1 MDMNKNRFNRMISSL
16 LCLCAIFC
24 MSACSLYEEEGDNII
39 AFEQPRNHRI
49 TVEQAKQNAINF
61 VSQLIT
67 PTRGL
72 TTPLTV
78 SEVKSIGLREGI
90 TRSTN
95 DSVNMDSLFYIVNF
109 ANKQG
114 FVIASSDDRET
125 PIFAFVEEGNYEEDD
140 TLNNGYE
147 AFIDAL
153 IDDELHKRIKKEYF
167 QEDVSNNLVGE
178 GGGGNTNYRS
188 DKFEVMYPLL
198 KTKWNQTT
206 YAQYC
211 PGDYTG
217 CVVTAIAQI
226 CSFLK
231 QPNHVAW
238 GYNGVGNQC
247 TMDWDRIIDECSVW
261 YGNPYPS
268 SLDLR
273 DQIANLMRFWGLA
286 FNADYGEGGT
296 SVDSDDAISTMQEF
310 GYNVTGLTDY
320 NATDVINDLKQGNRI
335 IYMRGNARYYH
346 VGFVFRKYVDG
357 HGWVVDGYIDT
368 IKNNN
373 ETLYLHCNWGW
384 GGYRNGYFLADVF
397 NAEETPYYD
406 DNANAITRSANFQYR
421 LKTSTI
427 CK

>member
-1 MDMNKNRFNRMISSL
+1 
-16 LCLCAIFC
+16 
-24 MSACSLYEEEGDNII
+24 
-39 AFEQPRNHRI
+39 
-49 TVEQAKQNAINF
+49 
-61 VSQLIT
+61 
-67 PTRGL
+67 
-72 TTPLTV
+72 
-78 SEVKSIGLREGI
+78 
-90 TRSTN
+90 
-95 DSVNMDSLFYIVNF
+95 
-109 ANKQG
+109 
-114 FVIASSDDRET
+114 
-125 PIFAFVEEGNYEEDD
+125 
-140 TLNNGYE
+140 
-147 AFIDAL
+147 
-153 IDDELHKRIKKEYF
+153 LHKRTKKEYF
-167 QEDVSNNLVGE
+167 QEDVSNDLVGE

-238 GYNGVGNQC
+238 EYNGVGNQC
-247 TMDWDRIIDECSVW
+247 TMDWDRIVDECSVW

-406 DNANAITRSANFQYR
+406 DNANAITRSAIFQYR